1 MYSGVVMRQKTKQE
15 TCAEEHDSFHDKRR
29 LLSYW
34 KSLDSSS
41 CPVNNETGNDVKN
54 ELLAELRKCLT
65 ELDDLDSLSN
75 TTEQDVSSLQNEQ
88 LSLLKQLGE
97 YSAYFTPGTLD
108 LNDNLNSNN
117 KAIDALRAERK
128 LLLEENEKL
137 VKQMEKQKKEYK
149 SSSGEQQNDIEKLTR
164 EVQNFNISR
173 RKLERELLQITKQ
186 KNENEATINS
196 LRQDMKAM
204 KDSHEAEMKR
214 LSNVNDQ
221 VSQDNSELVEK
232 GKEATESLK
241 IALHQLTEEK
251 KAMQGQKKTS
261 SGKDIREIEAPLER
275 AKKEREAFR
284 QRCEKSEILQ
294 RTLQEEISSLKK
306 EVEVKEKQLSRRSY
320 REVVD
325 GGDVT
330 SSVGEKSTSEDGD
343 EGLQG
348 GQSRISQLKKHGHIL
363 EERIKEKHETILS
376 LRKEN
381 ARANDIA
388 MEKSLEL
395 SRTRRILERKIEKL
409 TNENYELKK
418 KFLIPSSSCIRNKNT
433 GNKQESQKQLE
444 LKQRERND
452 EEVLER
458 RQRRRSNPER
468 WAIDATLKRLNN
480 ENPSSDTYNDTS
492 TGTISKLKGNQVE
505 KPDNQDSGRSTL
517 NVPLD
522 VTPRRRIGG
531 KFIRASS
538 KRHSADLGKL
548 MSRPE
553 PVINKK
559 SESDMLLEDEPATIF
574 INKYRKKSEEEE
586 HWV

>member
-1 MYSGVVMRQKTKQE
+1 M
-15 TCAEEHDSFHDKRR
+15 
-29 LLSYW
+29 
-34 KSLDSSS
+34 
-41 CPVNNETGNDVKN
+41 
-54 ELLAELRKCLT
+54 
-65 ELDDLDSLSN
+65 
-75 TTEQDVSSLQNEQ
+75 
-88 LSLLKQLGE
+88 
-97 YSAYFTPGTLD
+97 
-108 LNDNLNSNN
+108 
-117 KAIDALRAERK
+117 
-128 LLLEENEKL
+128 
-137 VKQMEKQKKEYK
+137 
-149 SSSGEQQNDIEKLTR
+149 
-164 EVQNFNISR
+164 
-173 RKLERELLQITKQ
+173 LQITKQ

-214 LSNVNDQ
+214 LSNINDQ

-261 SGKDIREIEAPLER
+261 SGKDIREIEASLER

-348 GQSRISQLKKHGHIL
+348 GHSRISQLKKHGHVL
-363 EERIKEKHETILS
+363 EDRIKEKHETILS

-395 SRTRRILERKIEKL
+395 SRTRRILERKIERL

-418 KFLIPSSSCIRNKNT
+418 KFLIPSSSSIRNKNT
-433 GNKQESQKQLE
+433 ENKQESQKQE
-444 LKQRERND
+444 LQQRERND
-452 EEVLER
+452 GEVLER

-468 WAIDATLKRLNN
+468 WAIDTTLKRLNN
-480 ENPSSDTYNDTS
+480 ENPSSDTYNDIS
-492 TGTISKLKGNQVE
+492 TGTISKLRGNQVE
-505 KPDNQDSGRSTL
+505 KPDDQDSGRSTL
-517 NVPLD
+517 TVPLD

-531 KFIRASS
+531 KFIRESS

-559 SESDMLLEDEPATIF
+559 SE
-574 INKYRKKSEEEE
+574 R
-586 HWV
+586 